1 MNERECHGER
11 LEPEA
16 QAWPSLVINE
26 ACATITLRRSGQH
39 NRIDPEDIP
48 ALMTHLDE
56 IESNVAV
63 RAIVFTGSGSK
74 TFCAGYTIGAI
85 QSRLDHSFENLLDRV
100 ETLAL
105 PTICALNGSVY
116 GGGTDFA
123 ICCDFRIG
131 VTGSRMFMPA
141 AKFGLHYYPGGLR
154 RFVTRLGSTF
164 TKKLFLTGQVIDA
177 AEMLRVGFL
186 NELVSA
192 SELPARVEAYVNA
205 IIAGEVG
212 AIASMKRHIDG
223 LAAGTWSEAAGREAY
238 QTSLASREVARRLA
252 LLG

>member
-1 MNERECHGER
+1 MKERECPVQG

-16 QAWPSLVINE
+16 LTRPELVIKE
-26 ACATITLRRSGQH
+26 ACATITLRRPGQH
-39 NRIDPEDIP
+39 NRVDPQDIP
-48 ALMTHLDE
+48 VLMAHLDD
-56 IESNVAV
+56 IERNTAV

-74 TFCAGYTIGAI
+74 TFCSGYTIGAI
-85 QSRLDHSFENLLDRV
+85 QSRLDHSFENMLDRV

-116 GGGTDFA
+116 GGGTDLA

-154 RFVTRLGSTF
+154 RFVTRLGSPF

-186 NELVSA
+186 NELVPA
-192 SELPARVEAYVNA
+192 NELPVRVEAYVDA
-205 IIAGEVG
+205 ILAGEAG
-212 AIASMKRHIDG
+212 AVASMKRHIDG
-223 LAAGTWSEAAGREAY
+223 LAAGTWRDAEGREAY
-238 QTSLASREVARRLA
+238 QTSLASPEVARRLA
-252 LLG
+252 LLD